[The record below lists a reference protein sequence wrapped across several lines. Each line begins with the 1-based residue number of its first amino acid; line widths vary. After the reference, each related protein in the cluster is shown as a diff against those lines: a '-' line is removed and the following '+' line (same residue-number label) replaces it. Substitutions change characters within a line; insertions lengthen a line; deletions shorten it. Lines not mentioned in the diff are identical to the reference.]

1 MVLNQKTAR
10 AFLQG
15 WNAALEVV
23 RRGLADMPDD
33 SLTPDQQALREW
45 VLDFINARLFPEDLL
60 TLKPTNAELAVKY
73 DCSLRTISNWRRE
86 GCPLEDGQ
94 WRVLDWLSDR
104 HCVPKSTAVKFAKQ
118 FARRNCKPVDTLGL
132 QRRFIRVAKLLGAS

>member
-15 WNAALEVV
+15 WNAALDVV
-23 RRGLADMPDD
+23 QRGLADMPDD
-33 SLTPDQQALREW
+33 SLTPDQQELREG
-45 VLDFINARLFPEDLL
+45 VFDFLNARLFPEDLL
-60 TLKPTNAELAVKY
+60 TLKPTNAELAVNY
-73 DCSLRTISNWRRE
+73 ACSLRTISNWRRE

-104 HCVPKSTAVKFAKQ
+104 HCVPKSTAAKFAKH
-118 FARRNCKPVDTLGL
+118 FARRNGKSVDELGL
-132 QRRFIRVAKLLGAS
+132 LRRLIRMAKLVGAS